1 MIKISF
7 TIIPN
12 LLDFLINPKIN
23 LIDNQFHYLYNE
35 KCDKDN
41 YYQLDKGEKVMK
53 RIAIIFIM
61 FLFAIMVGCSSQKN
75 SNSSPEQVTKNETVG
90 SEEESNETQEKK
102 SLRLGWGADA
112 GFPSPFAFSPTGP
125 AGYLRVSYVYDSIAW
140 KDEQGIQPWLAKNWE
155 ISNDGMKYNIHL
167 REGVKWHDG
176 EALTASDVK
185 FTFDYIAQHGF
196 AWGDI
201 SMVDKVEVK
210 DDLTAVITLKKAYS
224 PFVEEVLGI
233 IPIIPEHVWSNVDD
247 PVAYREEGAAVGSG
261 PFKFVTHNQESGQ
274 YQFEANP
281 NYFKGNPV
289 IDEITYITIDN
300 GALALKNKDLDAYRI
315 NYNEIQDFKDAGYE
329 VMESNPHGSIVRI
342 VFNLDHKL
350 LGKQEMR
357 QAIAYALDRV
367 TIAEKVLG
375 GNIVVGNAGII
386 PPGSP
391 WYNPNVKV
399 YDFNQ
404 DKAREIFNELGFQDQ
419 NNDGILESSNGE
431 PLSLNLMVASNDRDG
446 QLMKDMLENVGIQVN
461 LQKVDKATF
470 TASMGESNYDMAIT
484 GHIGVS
490 GDPDFLRRWFTGTE
504 YNEFA
509 ARGSVLKN
517 EIFQELAQKQLTL
530 SDFNERK
537 EVVDQIQEVLSEEIP
552 TLPIYHR
559 PFYWSY
565 NPSQFDGWFNT
576 WGGIANGIPLWE
588 NKAAFLPHE

>member
-1 MIKISF
+1 
-7 TIIPN
+7 
-12 LLDFLINPKIN
+12 
-23 LIDNQFHYLYNE
+23 
-35 KCDKDN
+35 
-41 YYQLDKGEKVMK
+41 MK
-53 RIAIIFIM
+53 RTAIILFM
-61 FLFAIMVGCSSQKN
+61 FLFAILVGCSPQTN
-75 SNSSPEQVTKNETVG
+75 SDSSPKQVTKNKATE

-140 KDEQGIQPWLAKNWE
+140 KDEHGIQPWLAKNWE
-155 ISNDGMKYNIHL
+155 ISNDGMKYDIHL
-167 REGVKWHDG
+167 QEGIKWHDG

-185 FTFDYIAQHGF
+185 FTFDYIERHGF

-233 IPIIPEHVWSNVDD
+233 IPIIPEHIWSNVDD
-247 PVAYREEGAAVGSG
+247 PVAYRGEGAATGSG
-261 PFKFVTHNQESGQ
+261 PFKLVTHNQESGQ
-274 YQFEANP
+274 YQFEANL
-281 NYFKGNPV
+281 NYFKGKPV
-289 IDEITYITIDN
+289 VDEITYITIDN

-315 NYNEIQDFKDAGYE
+315 NYKEIQDFKDVGYE

-357 QAIAYALDRV
+357 QAIAYALDRA

-391 WYNPNVKV
+391 WYNPDVKA

-404 DKAREIFNELGFQDQ
+404 DKAREILNELGFQDQ
-419 NNDGILESSNGE
+419 NNDGILESSNGK
-431 PLSLNLMVASNDRDG
+431 PLSLNLMVASNARDG

-517 EIFQELAQKQLTL
+517 EKFQELAQKQLTL
-530 SDFNERK
+530 SDFNKRK
-537 EVVDQIQEVLSEEIP
+537 EVVDQIQEVLADEIP

-559 PFYWSY
+559 PFYWAY
-565 NPSQFDGWFNT
+565 NPSKFDGWFNT